1 MVLMCG
7 LGWPLLHLLPVPG
20 SLGVLTWNLATL
32 TFLEFEADL
41 EVF

>member
-20 SLGVLTWNLATL
+20 SLVLTWNLATL